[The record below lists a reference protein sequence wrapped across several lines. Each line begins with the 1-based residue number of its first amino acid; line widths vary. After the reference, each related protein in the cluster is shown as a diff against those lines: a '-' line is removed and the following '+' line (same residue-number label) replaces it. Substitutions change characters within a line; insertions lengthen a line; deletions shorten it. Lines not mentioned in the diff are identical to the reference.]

1 MIIRLD
7 SLSFKLSSSKRFEGS
22 ISTHSDFYL
31 FFSMT
36 HCAKRYKNS
45 VDKKSEHFFEK
56 RSNIKE
62 LTIHKI
68 NEVIESMKYYHRDSR
83 VIMDISSLSH
93 PQAHKFFSK

>member
-1 MIIRLD
+1 
-7 SLSFKLSSSKRFEGS
+7 
-22 ISTHSDFYL
+22 
-31 FFSMT
+31 MT

-83 VIMDISSLSH
+83 VNHGYFITFSSTSTQIFFQMIFPIFYVLHILYENDDIE
-93 PQAHKFFSK
+93 